1 MREYRTKKNPHNLT
15 NRSPQNP
22 RSGRLVFWVCLGF
35 IGCVWGGD
43 NSDRH
48 CQNKPPCPI
57 GLRKLTSKACPILY
71 LFAISKPALRSSNLQ
86 LCCMWDFHKYIVKIN
101 PLFSL
106 YYFWQKTRVSKR
118 VSKTPWK
125 LNFLQ
130 FDWNLYF
137 LPARKVIKL
146 STIGHTGL
154 SPNSQARLKG
164 KGQMLGL
171 ISLTAPSRSSRDPC
185 HRGLWGTS
193 GHPNPRWWHSNRG
206 DQGHGGAGLGFSQSG
221 SLLGMAQGY
230 YARKRLGYK
239 VATPEKI

>member
-1 MREYRTKKNPHNLT
+1 MPNKVSFRYFKT
-15 NRSPQNP
+15 SPEIIQLAV
-22 RSGRLVFWVCLGF
+22 RL
-35 IGCVWGGD
+35 
-43 NSDRH
+43 
-48 CQNKPPCPI
+48 CQNKPPCPTASW
-57 GLRKLTSKACPILY
+57 KLTSVTCPILY
-71 LFAISKPALRSSNLQ
+71 PSATLKPVQRSSNLRW
-86 LCCMWDFHKYIVKIN
+86 CCMWDFHKYIVKIN

-171 ISLTAPSRSSRDPC
+171 ISLTAPP
-185 HRGLWGTS
+185 
-193 GHPNPRWWHSNRG
+193 PII
-206 DQGHGGAGLGFSQSG
+206 
-221 SLLGMAQGY
+221 
-230 YARKRLGYK
+230 YK
-239 VATPEKI
+239 SIT